1 MIGGGRCLVEKRK
14 NRSMTPFEID
24 ILLHYATCMCDH
36 RLMCNPPPIWRETM
50 SWFIAQGLLVE
61 SDSCDVAY
69 IKTDRLV
76 AYAEAL
82 QLVPLPVQKWVTPN
96 A

>member
-1 MIGGGRCLVEKRK
+1 
-14 NRSMTPFEID
+14 
-24 ILLHYATCMCDH
+24 
-36 RLMCNPPPIWRETM
+36 M